1 VILGLIIW
9 PAVAILGAVGLYAIA
24 PTQCRG
30 LYLLPV
36 ARTVALIS
44 AAATF
49 VAWLF
54 HL

>member
-9 PAVAILGAVGLYAIA
+9 PVVALLGAAGLYAIA
-24 PTQCRG
+24 PPQSRG

-36 ARTVALIS
+36 TRTVALL
-44 AAATF
+44 AVAATY

-54 HL
+54 RL

>member
-1 VILGLIIW
+1 MILGLIIW
-9 PAVAILGAVGLYAIA
+9 PVLAVLGAAGLYAIA
-24 PTQCRG
+24 PRHTRG

-36 ARTVALIS
+36 TRTVAVL
-44 AAATF
+44 ATACAY

>member
-1 VILGLIIW
+1 MILGLIIC
-9 PAVAILGAVGLYAIA
+9 PVLALLGALGLCAVA
-24 PTQCRG
+24 PRQSRG

-36 ARTVALIS
+36 IRTVAVLS
-44 AAATF
+44 AAATY